1 MDATVNN
8 KKSKLLIAGLGVAAF
23 ATVGLTVASAVA
35 LGIAANNE
43 LGAGTSVTATCQ
55 PVGDDIVVGF
65 SEPAYVASTQ
75 TFDVDAV
82 ELSNIQATCDGLDIK
97 VVVADTLGN
106 SLGEVAGTVSGA
118 TYTAT
123 LPAAVD
129 SAEVGSV
136 SVVIYG

>member
-1 MDATVNN
+1 MEH
-8 KKSKLLIAGLGVAAF
+8 KKTKLTIAGLGIAVLAAG
-23 ATVGLTVASAVA
+23 GLSVASAVA
-35 LGIAANNE
+35 LGITANNE

-55 PVGDDIVVGF
+55 PVGDDIIVGF
-65 SEPAYVASTQ
+65 SEPTYVSGTQ
-75 TFDVDAV
+75 TFDVAAV

-97 VVVADTLGN
+97 VVVADGTGAAL
-106 SLGEVAGTVSGA
+106 GTVSGTVSGS

-136 SVVIYG
+136 SVVIYDN